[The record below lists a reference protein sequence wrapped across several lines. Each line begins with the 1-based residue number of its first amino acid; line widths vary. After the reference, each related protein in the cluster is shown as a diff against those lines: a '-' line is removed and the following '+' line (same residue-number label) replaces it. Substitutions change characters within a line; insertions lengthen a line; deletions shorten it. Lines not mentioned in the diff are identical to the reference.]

1 MFEHFDEHARTC
13 VVLAQQEARRLGHEE
28 TGTAHLLLGVAG
40 VAPELIGVDVQAVRA
55 AVVAM
60 QGATAA
66 PIRNW
71 LPFSPEATAAL
82 EGANGQALSRGHTV
96 IDPAHLL
103 LALMEAGGRA
113 ARALREAG
121 AAPGQVRERAAAAA
135 GSGPQELPD
144 PITTP
149 SPQMPL
155 ASRGSAGRLER
166 SDHAEDLRNGDPV
179 PVALGMDARGIGDLG
194 HPAVDRQLLEL
205 LLVSD
210 TAAARLLRA
219 HGVDEIL
226 LREVFGP
233 AGPSDPRA

>member
-1 MFEHFDEHARTC
+1 MFEHFDEPARTC

-28 TGTAHLLLGVAG
+28 IGTAHLLLGVAG
-40 VAPELIGVDVQAVRA
+40 VKPELIGVEIQAVRA
-55 AVVAM
+55 AVVAL

-121 AAPGQVRERAAAAA
+121 AAPGAVRERASAAA
-135 GSGPQELPD
+135 GSGPQAL
-144 PITTP
+144 P
-149 SPQMPL
+149 SPMAPEAPRPL
-155 ASRGSAGRLER
+155 PGVPPTGGAAPER
-166 SDHAEDLRNGDPV
+166 SDHAADLRNHDPV
-179 PVALGMDARGIGDLG
+179 PVTLGADARPIGDLG
-194 HPAVDRQLLEL
+194 NPRVDARLLEL
-205 LLVSD
+205 LLVND
-210 TAAARLLRA
+210 TIAARLLRG
-219 HGVDEIL
+219 HGIDEIL

-233 AGPSDPRA
+233 SDQRS